1 MSWWLNRITD
11 SSRRVHVL
19 GPLEWRVLEALWS
32 RGAPSAVRD
41 LEDAFPDA
49 AYTTLMTTLDRLH
62 RKGLLTRDKH
72 GRAFR
77 YQPKLGRAEFASARA
92 GEAVRHA
99 LQRSEGSLAP
109 LVSYLI
115 DAVGDR
121 DRELLDELESL
132 VNARERD
139 ARERDARERD
149 AREREAKPR
158 R

>member
-1 MSWWLNRITD
+1 MTD
-11 SSRRVHVL
+11 TPRRVPVL

-32 RGAPSAVRD
+32 RGTPSAVRD
-41 LEDAFPDA
+41 LVDGFPET

-62 RKGLLTRDKH
+62 RKGVLTREKQ
-72 GRAFR
+72 GRAFH
-77 YQPKLGRAEFASARA
+77 YQPRLGRAEFASARA

-99 LQRSEGSLAP
+99 LQRSEGSLVP

-132 VNARERD
+132 VAARR
-139 ARERDARERD
+139 RES
-149 AREREAKPR
+149 AKTKR
-158 R
+158 

>member
-1 MSWWLNRITD
+1 MSWLNRIHHT
-11 SSRRVHVL
+11 SRWVGVL
-19 GPLEWRVLEALWS
+19 GPLEWRLLEALWS
-32 RGAPSAVRD
+32 RGTPSSVRD
-41 LEDAFPDA
+41 LAAAFPDS

-77 YQPKLGRAEFASARA
+77 YQPALGRAEFASARA

-99 LQRSEGSLAP
+99 VQRSEGSLTP

-115 DAVGDR
+115 EAVGDR

-132 VNARERD
+132 VAARRREARESRD
-139 ARERDARERD
+139 AKSKR
-149 AREREAKPR
+149 
-158 R
+158 

>member
-1 MSWWLNRITD
+1 
-11 SSRRVHVL
+11 VL

-32 RGAPSAVRD
+32 RGTTSAVRD
-41 LEDAFPDA
+41 LVDAFPDA

-62 RKGLLTRDKH
+62 RKGLLTREKQ

-99 LQRSEGSLAP
+99 LQRSEGSMTP

-115 DAVGDR
+115 EAVGDR

-132 VNARERD
+132 VAARRGESREPRD
-139 ARERDARERD
+139 ARESRDT
-149 AREREAKPR
+149 KTR

>member
-1 MSWWLNRITD
+1 MAR
-11 SSRRVHVL
+11 VL

-32 RGAPSAVRD
+32 RDAPSAVRD
-41 LEDAFPDA
+41 LVDEFPET

-62 RKGLLTRDKH
+62 RKGILTREKQ

-77 YQPKLGRAEFASARA
+77 YRPTLGRAEFASARA

-99 LQRSEGSLAP
+99 VQRSEGSLTP

-115 DAVGDR
+115 EAVGDR

-132 VNARERD
+132 VAARR
-139 ARERDARERD
+139 
-149 AREREAKPR
+149 REREIREPR
-158 R
+158 DTSERESSKSGR